1 MEIAKMVKL
10 QFRKI
15 RIRYKRKAYEYERIV
30 LILPRNTN
38 DVLKVLR
45 GKQLS
50 IKVTQ
55 QENNYIISLS
65 ETTVD

>member
-1 MEIAKMVKL
+1 MENVKMVKL

-30 LILPRNTN
+30 LIFPRNTHN
-38 DVLKVLR
+38 ILKALR
-45 GKQLS
+45 GKQLK

-55 QENNYIISLS
+55 QEKDFVISLS
-65 ETTVD
+65 ETSVD